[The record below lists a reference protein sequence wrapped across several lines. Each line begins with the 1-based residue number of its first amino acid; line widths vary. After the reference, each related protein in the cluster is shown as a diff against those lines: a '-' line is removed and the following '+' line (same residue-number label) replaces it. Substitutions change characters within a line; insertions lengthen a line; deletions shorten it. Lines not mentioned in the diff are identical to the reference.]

1 MQAQMSSLMP
11 DAWMFWAGLPTST
24 EPRIFGTIASSMY
37 LERRIFAICVFGLLS
52 AFSVAGLR
60 AEGLIP
66 VSKLRPSDPSRFF
79 PNLVRFS
86 DEELVEIEAILNQLN
101 RPDLI
106 KHVQKK
112 RSVPEL
118 PKDTNAVAL
127 LFSARS
133 ERLREWTLRS
143 LGETPG
149 DNTPMIPALLEIVA
163 NPAAERELRA
173 LAARVIGTANL
184 DTRTVATLM
193 DTMRNADSELQM
205 ILLEVVAKSGRA
217 GVPFIPELKR
227 YLNAP
232 AAAVQF
238 YAFRAAEQI
247 ERDAKLNGD
256 VSGDAHYAKAL
267 ETVRFY
273 ETREPSPDAIRSS
286 ALAAKDAR
294 VPKYLTCL
302 GLLHLSTAPGPDHD
316 TVDAVLESIAQTD
329 PFVSELA
336 ANVLDS
342 FQQFDGQSVRVL
354 SRGLSHSNAN
364 VRLHAALALKKSGPA
379 EPQTLPDLIAS
390 LNRAG
395 AGGGT
400 AGELGACLDALRT
413 FGTNG
418 AMAAPALKRLLE
430 EQSAVY
436 RNLSKHEV
444 DRVRA
449 FLLVTLADV
458 GIPVEALPF
467 VVSSLASADR
477 WMTMEFAAAARA
489 AATLG
494 TNAVAAVPLLVRP
507 LQEPV
512 QEQPITFEKFDS
524 HFSSTRDYTTSQVEV
539 LRALRQMG
547 RAAEA
552 AAPAVRQ
559 FLERPLPF
567 MNSNALMRI
576 PDLRA
581 EGVATLAA
589 IQPRQEAAK
598 E

>member
-1 MQAQMSSLMP
+1 
-11 DAWMFWAGLPTST
+11 
-24 EPRIFGTIASSMY
+24 MY
-37 LERRIFAICVFGLLS
+37 LVRRIFAISVLGLLA
-52 AFSVAGLR
+52 AFNVAGLR

-66 VSKLRPSDPSRFF
+66 ASKLRPSDPSRFF

-86 DEELVEIEAILNQLN
+86 DEELLEIEAILNQLN

-127 LFSARS
+127 LLSARS

-149 DNTPMIPALLEIVA
+149 DNTPMLPALLEIVA
-163 NPAAERELRA
+163 NPAAERDLRA
-173 LAARVIGTANL
+173 LAARVIGTAAI
-184 DTRTVATLM
+184 DARAMVTLM
-193 DTMRNADSELQM
+193 DALQNSDSELRV
-205 ILLEVVAKSGRA
+205 ILLEVIGKSGRA
-217 GVPFIPELKR
+217 GAPFVPELKR

-232 AAAVQF
+232 EASVQF
-238 YAFRAAEQI
+238 HAFRAAEQI

-256 VSGDAHYAKAL
+256 VSGDARYAKAL
-267 ETVRFY
+267 ETLRFF
-273 ETREPSPDAIRSS
+273 ETRELSSEAVGSSVLTVSDAG
-286 ALAAKDAR
+286 A
-294 VPKYLTCL
+294 PKYVVCL
-302 GLLHLSTAPGPDHD
+302 GLLHLSTASGPRPEL
-316 TVDAVLESIAQTD
+316 VEVVLQSIAHSD

-336 ANVLDS
+336 ANVLDG
-342 FQQFDGQSVRVL
+342 FQQFDGPSVRVL

-364 VRLHAALALKKSGPA
+364 VRLHAALALKRAGPA
-379 EPQTLPDLIAS
+379 EPQALPDLIAS
-390 LNRAG
+390 LNRAN

-413 FGTNG
+413 FGTDG
-418 AMAAPALKRLLE
+418 AMAAPALMRLLE

-436 RNLSKHEV
+436 RNLPKHEV

-467 VVSSLASADR
+467 VVSSLASGDR

-489 AATLG
+489 AGALG
-494 TNAVAAVPLLVRP
+494 TNSVAAVPLLVRP
-507 LQEPV
+507 LQEPM

-552 AAPAVRQ
+552 AAPAIRQ
-559 FLERPLPF
+559 FLEGPLPF

-581 EGVATLAA
+581 EAVATLGA
-589 IQPRQEAAK
+589 IQSHQEAAK

>member
-1 MQAQMSSLMP
+1 MLDRWGCFGRA
-11 DAWMFWAGLPTST
+11 DLPTST
-24 EPRIFGTIASSMY
+24 GHRIFGTIADSMY
-37 LERRIFAICVFGLLS
+37 LVRRIFAMWVFGLLA
-52 AFSVAGLR
+52 AFSVGGVR

-86 DEELVEIEAILNQLN
+86 DEELLEMEAILNQLN

-112 RSVPEL
+112 RAVPDL

-127 LFSARS
+127 LLNARS

-143 LGETPG
+143 LGDTPG
-149 DNTPMIPALLEIVA
+149 DNTPMIPVLLEIVA

-173 LAARVIGTANL
+173 LAARVIGTATI
-184 DTRTVATLM
+184 DARAMATLM
-193 DTMRNADSELQM
+193 DAMRNTDSELRV

-232 AAAVQF
+232 AAGVQF
-238 YAFRAAEQI
+238 HAFRAVEQI
-247 ERDAKLNGD
+247 ERAAKLNAD
-256 VSGDAHYAKAL
+256 LSGDAAYAKAL

-273 ETREPSPDAIRSS
+273 ETRESSPDAIRSS
-286 ALAAKDAR
+286 VLTAKDAR
-294 VPKYLTCL
+294 VTKYLKCL

-316 TVDAVLESIAQTD
+316 TVDAVLESVAETD
-329 PFVSELA
+329 LFVSELA
-336 ANVLDS
+336 ANVLNS
-342 FQQFDGQSVRVL
+342 FQQFDGASVRVL
-354 SRGLSHSNAN
+354 SRGLSHSDAN
-364 VRLHAALALKKSGPA
+364 VRLHAALALKKAGPV

-400 AGELGACLDALRT
+400 ARELGACLDALRQS
-413 FGTNG
+413 GTNA
-418 AMAAPALKRLLE
+418 AMAAPTLMRLLE

-458 GIPVEALPF
+458 GISVEALPC
-467 VVSSLASADR
+467 VVSSLASGDR

-489 AATLG
+489 AGMLG

-507 LQEPV
+507 LQEPM
-512 QEQPITFEKFDS
+512 QEQPVTFEKFDS
-524 HFSSTRDYTTSQVEV
+524 HSSATRDYTTSQVEV

-552 AAPAVRQ
+552 AAPAVRE

-581 EGVATLAA
+581 EALATLAA
-589 IQPRQEAAK
+589 IQPREENPK